1 MVAQPPFA
9 ALDLGQRVGAGR
21 FAVESDEARAPVA
34 LERFL
39 DDRLR
44 LRRAAER
51 EMIASGGLPHG
62 GGRAARPPA
71 GLSLWGGGPWQAR
84 PGGANFPAGRPPPA
98 GGVLRGGP

>member
-1 MVAQPPFA
+1 MIPQPLFRT
-9 ALDLGQRVGAGR
+9 LDLGQRVGAGR

-51 EMIASGGLPHG
+51 EMIASGGFRHG
-62 GGRAARPPA
+62 GGGAALLRAPP
-71 GLSLWGGGPWQAR
+71 STSGGGPPGPR
-84 PGGANFPAGRPPPA
+84 PRGPSFPGCPRSPGR
-98 GGVLRGGP
+98 

>member
-1 MVAQPPFA
+1 MIPQPLFRT
-9 ALDLGQRVGAGR
+9 LDLGQRVGAGR

-51 EMIASGGLPHG
+51 EMIASGGCRNG
-62 GGRAARPPA
+62 GGDPP
-71 GLSLWGGGPWQAR
+71 L
-84 PGGANFPAGRPPPA
+84 PPPRLS
-98 GGVLRGGP
+98 LRGGALAGARPCGATFPRAPPPPRETFS